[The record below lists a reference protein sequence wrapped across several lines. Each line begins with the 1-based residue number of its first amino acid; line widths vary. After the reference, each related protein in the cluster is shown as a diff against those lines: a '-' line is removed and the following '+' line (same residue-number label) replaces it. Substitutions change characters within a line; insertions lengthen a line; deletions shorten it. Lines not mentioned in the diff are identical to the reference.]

1 MLIPWLRVEVTDAV
15 AVTETALQAAV
26 VQKKMRLP
34 DDGLPLVTGLSVK
47 QYAAEIAKC
56 LATQV

>member
-1 MLIPWLRVEVTDAV
+1 VTDAF

-34 DDGLPLVTGLSVK
+34 DDVLPLVTGLSVE

>member
-1 MLIPWLRVEVTDAV
+1 VTDAV

-34 DDGLPLVTGLSVK
+34 DDGLPLVTGLSVE